1 MSKRLKVFPRA
12 RILILALMLIAGVP
26 AASGNAVLAQAA
38 WDCAD
43 FPFVAPDIT
52 AATPESEPVAGE
64 AIPFPENAGDV
75 TIFAASS
82 LTDVFSEIETSLEQ
96 VNPGLDLIIN
106 FAGSQALVTQLSEG
120 APADV
125 FASANESRMDAAVD
139 EGVIAGEPVTFARNR
154 LAIVVPVD
162 NPAGIDSIDDLA
174 DDGVQIVLAAEDV
187 PVGGYARSSICGMEA
202 AGVGD
207 EDFASD
213 VAANVVSNESNV
225 RNVLAKV
232 ELGEAD
238 AGIVYETDITA
249 EVADA
254 VTIIEIPTELNV
266 IASYPIAAVDGGN
279 TDAAN
284 AFISYVL
291 SPEGQMLLA
300 KYGFS

>member
-106 FAGSQALVTQLSEG
+106 F
-120 APADV
+120 
-125 FASANESRMDAAVD
+125 
-139 EGVIAGEPVTFARNR
+139 
-154 LAIVVPVD
+154 
-162 NPAGIDSIDDLA
+162 
-174 DDGVQIVLAAEDV
+174 
-187 PVGGYARSSICGMEA
+187 
-202 AGVGD
+202 
-207 EDFASD
+207 
-213 VAANVVSNESNV
+213 
-225 RNVLAKV
+225 
-232 ELGEAD
+232 
-238 AGIVYETDITA
+238 
-249 EVADA
+249 
-254 VTIIEIPTELNV
+254 EIGRAHV
-266 IASYPIAAVDGGN
+266 
-279 TDAAN
+279 
-284 AFISYVL
+284 
-291 SPEGQMLLA
+291 
-300 KYGFS
+300 